1 MAAWQIFYTIENEY
15 SPERNPPESGAV
27 VRRRVSQ
34 ALSDKLY
41 VSPALDTASW
51 CNETGYTVYLYV
63 HTELV
68 STQYWHV
75 IFHFSTSSSDQFLS
89 NSKCIALLGICVLT
103 CLPDIFIFTLY
114 LGQNSDTQPTT
125 GLLPLVFGLPFAQ
138 EISSLD
144 FRSSPSLA
152 LVSQNVITYW
162 SNFAHSG

>member
-1 MAAWQIFYTIENEY
+1 MAASQIFYTIENEY
-15 SPERNPPESGAV
+15 SPERTPPEPGPV

-63 HTELV
+63 HTGLV
-68 STQYWHV
+68 SLSS
-75 IFHFSTSSSDQFLS
+75 ITSHTFLS
-89 NSKCIALLGICVLT
+89 NSKCKALLALCVLT
-103 CLPDIFIFTLY
+103 CLPDFLIFTFY
-114 LGQNSDTQPTT
+114 LGQSSETQPTT

-138 EISSLD
+138 EISSFD

-152 LVSQNVITYW
+152 VVSQNVITYW